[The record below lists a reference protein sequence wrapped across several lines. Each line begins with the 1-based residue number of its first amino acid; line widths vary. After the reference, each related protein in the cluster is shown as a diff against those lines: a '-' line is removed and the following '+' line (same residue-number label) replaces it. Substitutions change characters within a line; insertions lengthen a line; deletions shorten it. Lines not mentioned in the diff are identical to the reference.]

1 MVTCSLVRKKILVT
15 GFGFIGRH
23 VVPALVE
30 DGCQVTVLERKPE
43 LPELAFLGADP
54 IVGDVRDAEL
64 LNAVIPEFDG
74 VIHLAGLLGTSEL
87 VDDPVPGIS
96 TNITGAVNVFQACRR
111 TKHLGRRVP
120 CVHITAA
127 NHFMNNT
134 YSITKH
140 ASDRFAEMFNAEH
153 GTDIR
158 LVRAQNVY
166 GEHQK
171 HYPVQKIVP
180 KFVRAALRDEP
191 LRIYGS
197 GEQIQDMIHAG
208 DVARILLA
216 TLFAPANPG
225 LVSAGTGRRISVNE
239 VAAIVIRTAGSA
251 SQVEHVPMRRGEPAT
266 SVVLGDPST
275 LVPIGIDP
283 ATLLSFEDGIRR
295 TFEWYRSRP
304 SFLD

>member
-1 MVTCSLVRKKILVT
+1 MPKRILVT

-23 VVPALVE
+23 VVPALIKA
-30 DGCQVTVLERKPE
+30 GCRVSVLQRKPE
-43 LPELAFLGADP
+43 LPELAALGADS
-54 IVGDVRDAEL
+54 IAGDVRDAEL
-64 LNAVIPEFDG
+64 LSAVVPEFDG

-87 VDDPVPGIS
+87 IDDPAPAIS

-111 TKHLGRRVP
+111 SAQSGRPAP
-120 CVHITAA
+120 CVHITVA
-127 NHFMNNT
+127 NHFMNNS
-134 YSITKH
+134 YAITKH

-153 GTDIR
+153 GADIR

-171 HYPVQKIVP
+171 HYPVRKIVP
-180 KFVRAALRDEP
+180 TFVRAALRGEP

-197 GEQIQDMIHAG
+197 GAQIQDMIHAG
-208 DVARILLA
+208 DVARILIA
-216 TLFAPANPG
+216 ALFATAKPR

-239 VAAIVIRTAGSA
+239 VASIVIRTAGS
-251 SQVEHVPMRRGEPAT
+251 SSRVEHVPMRRGEPAT

-295 TFEWYRSRP
+295 TIDWYRSQP
-304 SFLD
+304 GFLD